1 MSEKKA
7 YRNIH
12 TGKIA
17 HFNDYAYSL
26 VKDSYRLV
34 DQPATHSTT
43 TSTPKKKDEGAAEDD
58 ELEKVRGIWRALFNE
73 EPNPRKVIKTLQKEI
88 DEFKS
93 EEK

>member
-7 YRNIH
+7 YQHIK

-17 HFNDYAYSL
+17 YFNDYAYSL
-26 VKDSYRLV
+26 VKDNYKPV
-34 DQPATHSTT
+34 DGVASPSA
-43 TSTPKKKDEGAAEDD
+43 PVIKKKEDAAADS
-58 ELEKVRGIWRALFNE
+58 ELEKVRAIWRDLFKE
-73 EPNPRKVIKTLQKEI
+73 EPNPRKVVKTLQKEI

>member
-7 YRNIH
+7 YRHNK
-12 TGKIA
+12 TGKVSY
-17 HFNDYAYSL
+17 FNDYAYSL
-26 VKDSYRLV
+26 VKDSYSPV
-34 DQPATHSTT
+34 NESQNVASPS
-43 TSTPKKKDEGAAEDD
+43 STPKKKEDVADD

-73 EPNPRKVIKTLQKEI
+73 EPNPRKVLKTLQKEI

>member
-12 TGKIA
+12 NGKIA

-26 VKDSYRLV
+26 VKDSYRPV
-34 DQPATHSTT
+34 NEVASTET
-43 TSTPKKKDEGAAEDD
+43 VQSPKKKEAAAEVDD
-58 ELEKVRGIWRALFNE
+58 DLEKARGIWRSLFNE
-73 EPNPRKVIKTLQKEI
+73 EPNPRKVLKTLQKEI
-88 DEFKS
+88 DEYN